1 MSFAPVV
8 IRLLGVPIYLI
19 DLLIWGG
26 LATIILS
33 LILGASRWLG
43 LTRISLPFL
52 LGTIFTPDRHR
63 AELLGVLLHA
73 LNGWWLA
80 AVYALAFQSIQLATW
95 WLGMGFGLIHALFVL
110 LILTPLLP
118 SVHPRMASERSGPT
132 SRRQLEPPGFF
143 ALHYGFRTPLVTIVA
158 HLLYGAVLGSAFQ
171 LVVIAGN

>member
-33 LILGASRWLG
+33 LIFGASRWLG
-43 LTRISLPFL
+43 LICISLPFL
-52 LGTIFTPDRHR
+52 LGTIFTPDRHC
-63 AELLGVLLHA
+63 AELLGVLFHA

-80 AVYALAFQSIQLATW
+80 AVYAFAFQSIQLAIW

-110 LILTPLLP
+110 LILTLLLL
-118 SVHPRMASERSGPT
+118 SVHLRMASERSGPI
-132 SRRQLEPPGFF
+132 SWCQLEPPGF
-143 ALHYGFRTPLVTIVA
+143 
-158 HLLYGAVLGSAFQ
+158 
-171 LVVIAGN
+171 